1 MKHTLTDKAEETLLE
16 VGIVCDNAGGVTIW
30 SE

>member
-1 MKHTLTDKAEETLLE
+1 MKHTLTDKAEEILLE
-16 VGIVCDNAGGVTIW
+16 VGSVCDSAGGVTIW